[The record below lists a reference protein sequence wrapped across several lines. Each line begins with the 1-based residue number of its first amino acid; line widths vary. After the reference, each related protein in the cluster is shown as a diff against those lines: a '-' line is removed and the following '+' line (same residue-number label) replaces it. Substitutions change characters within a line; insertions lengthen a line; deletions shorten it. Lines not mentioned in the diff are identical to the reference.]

1 MNGISQAQPEEGTV
15 GAAAAA
21 AAADANRIRDRIA
34 ECPTEVQRGRATSG
48 CSSSNAG
55 TDSEP
60 NSSGWAAC
68 SSSSSVVDFEDN
80 SSAKIP
86 DSSCP

>member
-48 CSSSNAG
+48 CSSNAG